1 MHTRTLGR
9 PGCHACRH
17 RTGLWTYATEALAGE
32 ASAPVRDLTVIAPE
46 SGWRI
51 EHRLVAGLDS
61 RPEQLRRVAD
71 ASLRRLRAD
80 IADLGALTNHLGAH
94 GQRYNDRHLGLVGR

>member
-32 ASAPVRDLTVIAPE
+32 ASAPVRDHTVIALE

-51 EHRLVAGLDS
+51 EHRRVAGPAGPS
-61 RPEQLRRVAD
+61 SSAASPTRRCDVCAPT
-71 ASLRRLRAD
+71 SPTSVL
-80 IADLGALTNHLGAH
+80 
-94 GQRYNDRHLGLVGR
+94 